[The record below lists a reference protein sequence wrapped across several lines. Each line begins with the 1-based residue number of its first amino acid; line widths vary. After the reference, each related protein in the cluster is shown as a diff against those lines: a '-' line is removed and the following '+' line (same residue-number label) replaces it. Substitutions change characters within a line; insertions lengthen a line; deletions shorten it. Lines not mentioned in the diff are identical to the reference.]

1 MDSIYG
7 LFVNSF
13 YGLSLWIPFMD
24 FLYVLL
30 SLWTLFTGSRYEPT
44 LRTLI
49 MDSPTSQTLYSFSL
63 YELSLW
69 TLLSIIS
76 IDHFY
81 RSSLSI
87 CSSIFTLSIDYL
99 YGFFYGLSVEFFC
112 RHTLWTLWIL
122 MDFVWMLHALP
133 LSAVS
138 IDSLSL
144 YGFSLRTL
152 SMDKLYRTLSLVL
165 SINSLYRLSLATP
178 VLVTSLFLRASGVHL
193 NNQPDEY
200 TLPDFAPLLLFISPL
215 PASLMVFSSLSP
227 PLVERSFYCR
237 LLLLPFPLSPRFFPS
252 PHPPLF
258 PDNWKFMK
266 SYV

>member
-1 MDSIYG
+1 MDYSLMDSIYG
-7 LFVNSF
+7 LSLWISYMYFYLYGLSLQALVMNLL
-13 YGLSLWIPFMD
+13 YGLSLWTLP
-24 FLYVLL
+24 LHRHRL
-30 SLWTLFTGSRYEPT
+30 SLWILLWTLCGIFLSSHAMDSMDSNGFC
-44 LRTLI
+44 
-49 MDSPTSQTLYSFSL
+49 MDSP
-63 YELSLW
+63 
-69 TLLSIIS
+69 
-76 IDHFY
+76 
-81 RSSLSI
+81 
-87 CSSIFTLSIDYL
+87 CSSFIGCIYRF
-99 YGFFYGLSVEFFC
+99 
-112 RHTLWTLWIL
+112 
-122 MDFVWMLHALP
+122 
-133 LSAVS
+133 
-138 IDSLSL
+138 SLSL

-178 VLVTSLFLRASGVHL
+178 VLVTSLFLRASGGHL

>member
-1 MDSIYG
+1 MYFY
-7 LFVNSF
+7 L
-13 YGLSLWIPFMD
+13 YGLSLQTLVMNLLYGLLLWTLPLHRLFIVSLSMNYPYGLFYRS
-24 FLYVLL
+24 FLSIFFINLFIDIYSVHRL
-30 SLWTLFTGSRYEPT
+30 SLWILLWTLCGIFLSSHAMDSMDSNGFC
-44 LRTLI
+44 
-49 MDSPTSQTLYSFSL
+49 MDSP
-63 YELSLW
+63 
-69 TLLSIIS
+69 
-76 IDHFY
+76 
-81 RSSLSI
+81 
-87 CSSIFTLSIDYL
+87 CSSFIGCIYRF
-99 YGFFYGLSVEFFC
+99 
-112 RHTLWTLWIL
+112 
-122 MDFVWMLHALP
+122 
-133 LSAVS
+133 
-138 IDSLSL
+138 SLSL